1 MRTRYFVFK
10 DLELSEKIIAK
21 FDEVTRLREE
31 TLEELR
37 KEFNLVG
44 FVFAS
49 SGRPDYFLKEM
60 GSEVD
65 KSKFKVGRINR
76 AGNDLTT
83 LEPIGFDVADV
94 VDRLSL
100 TFIKSLSDVATNL
113 SNSSDPFYRLQGI
126 EAKQEKD
133 LVLIKVSGE
142 RSEYYYTP
150 VELVEISE
158 SQYTNPDAEQLKT
171 LI

>member
-31 TLEELR
+31 TIEELR

-44 FVFAS
+44 FIFNHT
-49 SGRPDYFLKEM
+49 GRPDYFLKEI

-65 KSKFKVGRINR
+65 ETKFKVGRINR
-76 AGNDLTT
+76 AGNDLMT
-83 LEPIGFDVADV
+83 LDPVDFDV

-100 TFIKSLSDVATNL
+100 TFTKSLSDVTTNL
-113 SNSSDPFYRLQGI
+113 SNSSDPFYRLQNI
-126 EAKQEKD
+126 EAKQEKG

-150 VELVEISE
+150 VKLVEISE

>member
-21 FDEVTRLREE
+21 FYDVTRLREE

-37 KEFNLVG
+37 KDFNLVG
-44 FVFAS
+44 FVFAP

-83 LEPIGFDVADV
+83 LEPIGFDV

-113 SNSSDPFYRLQGI
+113 SNSSDPFYRLQDI

>member
-1 MRTRYFVFK
+1 MNKRYFVFK
-10 DLELSEKIIAK
+10 DLELSEKIITK
-21 FDEVTRLREE
+21 FDEMTKLREE

-44 FVFAS
+44 FVFNHT
-49 SGRPDYFLKEM
+49 GRPDYFLKEM

-65 KSKFKVGRINR
+65 ETKFKVGRINR
-76 AGNDLTT
+76 AGNDLMT
-83 LEPIGFDVADV
+83 LEPVDFDI

-100 TFIKSLSDVATNL
+100 TFTQSEGYVVKANFPFNHIVSLSEVE
-113 SNSSDPFYRLQGI
+113 S
-126 EAKQEKD
+126 KQID
-133 LVLIKVSGE
+133 SLVLVSVE
-142 RSEYYYTP
+142 SSFEYGTP
-150 VELVEISE
+150 VALVEISE

>member
-21 FDEVTRLREE
+21 FDEMTRLREE

-44 FVFAS
+44 FVFAP

-65 KSKFKVGRINR
+65 KTKFKVGRINR

-83 LEPIGFDVADV
+83 LEPIGFDV
-94 VDRLSL
+94 VDQLSL
-100 TFIKSLSDVATNL
+100 TFIRSLSDVATNL
-113 SNSSDPFYRLQGI
+113 SNSLDPFYRLQDI

-142 RSEYYYTP
+142 RSEHYYTP

>member
-44 FVFAS
+44 FVFAP

-83 LEPIGFDVADV
+83 LEPIGFDV

-100 TFIKSLSDVATNL
+100 TFIKSLSDVARSLANY
-113 SNSSDPFYRLQGI
+113 SASPRLCNQKVF
-126 EAKQEKD
+126 EVKQVGGLLLLKA
-133 LVLIKVSGE
+133 LVHNNESL
-142 RSEYYYTP
+142 
-150 VELVEISE
+150 LVEISE